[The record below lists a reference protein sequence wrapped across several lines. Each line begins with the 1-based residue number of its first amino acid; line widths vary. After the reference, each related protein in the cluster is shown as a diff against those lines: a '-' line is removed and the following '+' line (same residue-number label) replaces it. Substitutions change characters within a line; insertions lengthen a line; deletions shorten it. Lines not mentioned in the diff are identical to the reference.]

1 MKLLTASQLDTPLD
15 YEAVQ
20 AAGSLLGSAGVIA
33 IDSSQSMV
41 KVARRTLS
49 FYREESCGKCTPCR
63 EGTGWLEDILLR
75 IEEGGG
81 RVKDLDLMARI
92 TTFIAGKSFCP
103 FGEASVWALQS
114 NLAKY
119 RAEFEQYIAHTNPEN
134 DLPVIPIRPI
144 YRPDTGSPSVATDS
158 AFSLVG
164 ESPLHRDT
172 PVRVSGD

>member
-1 MKLLTASQLDTPLD
+1 
-15 YEAVQ
+15 
-20 AAGSLLGSAGVIA
+20 
-33 IDSSQSMV
+33 
-41 KVARRTLS
+41 
-49 FYREESCGKCTPCR
+49 
-63 EGTGWLEDILLR
+63 
-75 IEEGGG
+75 
-81 RVKDLDLMARI
+81 
-92 TTFIAGKSFCP
+92 
-103 FGEASVWALQS
+103 LQS